1 MSTKRRWVAGA
12 MAVCLTGATSGYA
25 SGMDT
30 PTAARGTSPFRC
42 GAGETKGLPP
52 EDAATAVDI
61 VCREVASVS
70 GSSGAY
76 VVSVRPLGQ
85 SVVLTVAH
93 AGTADGRSL
102 VLDGFKEVPT
112 AARRLAEAVVL
123 GKAIEDT
130 RLVDNLVASEGRKLV
145 TQSGSRKFE
154 LGAFGLGA
162 GQGTG
167 MGGGFSVGFAY
178 ETPRFA
184 IPAELRWA
192 ASSDS
197 GGDRDLQM
205 FAVETGARYYLSAR
219 EVSPFLGGGLSV
231 LRLSLSDHRD
241 RERYVYLQDSHWG
254 PGFYAEAGVQLF
266 RFHRGRLTAKVRA
279 EFPLY
284 TLHPEGFDYQPS
296 ERGAGRQIRIDGGK
310 RYVVPITFGVTMS
323 F

>member
-1 MSTKRRWVAGA
+1 MSSKRRWVAGTLA
-12 MAVCLTGATSGYA
+12 MTVWAGAPSLYA
-25 SGMDT
+25 SGADM
-30 PTAARGTSPFRC
+30 PAAERTPFRC
-42 GAGETKGLPP
+42 EAGETKGLPP

-76 VVSVRPLGQ
+76 SVSVRPLGE
-85 SVVLTVAH
+85 SVVLTVGRTGA
-93 AGTADGRSL
+93 AGGRSL

-130 RLVDNLVASEGRKLV
+130 RHVDNLVASEGRTLV

-154 LGAFGLGA
+154 FGALGLGA

-167 MGGGFSVGFAY
+167 MGGGFSLGFAY
-178 ETPRFA
+178 DSPKFA

-192 ASSDS
+192 ASSS
-197 GGDRDLQM
+197 GDRELNM
-205 FAVETGARYYLSAR
+205 FAVDTGARYFFSGR
-219 EVSPFLGGGLSV
+219 ETSPFVGGGLSV
-231 LRLSLSDHRD
+231 VYLSLSDLGN
-241 RERYVYLQDSHWG
+241 REGYVYLEDSHWG
-254 PGFYAEAGVQLF
+254 PGLYAEAGVQLF
-266 RFHRGRLTAKVRA
+266 RLHRGRLTAKVRA

-284 TLHPEGFDYQPS
+284 SLHPEGFDYQQS
-296 ERGAGRQIRIDGGK
+296 ERSHLTSPIRIDGGQQ
-310 RYVVPITFGVTMS
+310 YVVPITFGVTMS